1 MRQLTKR
8 TENTMKIDQIG
19 MDWIG
24 RPEIF
29 ETPPSFQPVKEQDQ
43 KITKERKKERN
54 KKKERKKD

>member
-1 MRQLTKR
+1 
-8 TENTMKIDQIG
+8 MKIDQIG